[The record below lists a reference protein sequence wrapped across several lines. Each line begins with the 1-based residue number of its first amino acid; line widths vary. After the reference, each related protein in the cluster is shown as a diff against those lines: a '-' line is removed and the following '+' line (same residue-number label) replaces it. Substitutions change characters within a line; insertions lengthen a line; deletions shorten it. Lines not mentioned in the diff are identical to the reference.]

1 MKIRVVFFSVLLAA
15 MANAA
20 PRAQILS
27 VSESGDR
34 LVVNYSLAEA
44 AIVVADI
51 QTNVAQDVYASV
63 GGEHQW
69 TLDGDVNKSVAAGS
83 RSLTWTPSSDLPD
96 CDIDPC
102 KVKVVLTTYPVGDA
116 PDYMVVRTT
125 RAPRGFRGEYPT
137 ATTFRT
143 RSSCGTSGPR
153 ASRTAW
159 VRLARPGVART
170 NTRTP

>member
-1 MKIRVVFFSVLLAA
+1 MKILVVFCSVLLAA
-15 MANAA
+15 VVHAA

-51 QTNVAQDVYASV
+51 QTNVSQDVYASV

-96 CDIDPC
+96 CDIDPA
-102 KVKVVLTTYPVGDA
+102 KIKVVLTTYPA
-116 PDYMVVRTT
+116 
-125 RAPRGFRGEYPT
+125 RGEYPT

-159 VRLARPGVART
+159 VRLARPGAVRT
-170 NTRTP
+170 NTHTP